1 MLRSLYG
8 CCYFCIA
15 QVVLKQDVPGLGSEG
30 SLKSV
35 PVGYWRNYL
44 QPQGLAAFAD
54 AGILEAIRRKLEEEE
69 RLRLEEKAKAQAMVG
84 LTRCES
90 RLFGQE
96 LPAWASSAWLGSF
109 AVAPLSC
116 TSTLRGSAEAVS
128 APHPTSPRPPHW
140 PPSASSSS
148 RRRWARATPSLAA

>member
-1 MLRSLYG
+1 MQAFKAPSSSAASRTAFHVVAQKRVQKKAQVRPMLGWLSRPKRSAVWSAIQCYGHCIG

-96 LPAWASSAWLGSF
+96 LPA
-109 AVAPLSC
+109 
-116 TSTLRGSAEAVS
+116 
-128 APHPTSPRPPHW
+128 
-140 PPSASSSS
+140 
-148 RRRWARATPSLAA
+148 